1 MEALNSSHVRI
12 MKLFFLLLLF
22 AHWNACLI
30 YLVAT
35 LDSLERSWVADNHL
49 LDADNSERC
58 VALRWACQ
66 VAARVPEAMPEAMV
80 QLHCFVQPPRRYS
93 IALFNSL
100 SHMLCIGYGRTAPG
114 VRRSYVC

>member
-35 LDSLERSWVADNHL
+35 LDSLERSWVADNNL
-49 LDADNSERC
+49 LDANNNERC
-58 VALRWACQ
+58 ACGVPSCVWGGQ
-66 VAARVPEAMPEAMV
+66 VP
-80 QLHCFVQPPRRYS
+80 
-93 IALFNSL
+93 SL
-100 SHMLCIGYGRTAPG
+100 VS
-114 VRRSYVC
+114 